1 MTLPFKTPR
10 RRDLL
15 IFPRLAPPVDF
26 ATRRTDGNAA
36 ESMRRGVGAAGLK
49 KRKEQRAKKAE
60 LGGKLAVENL
70 AHVASSLATFK
81 VNLEAF
87 ARKYK
92 KQINSDPVF
101 RGQFA
106 KMCSSIGVD
115 PLASNKG
122 FWAEI
127 LGVGDF
133 YYELGVQIVD
143 VCLATR
149 AQNGG
154 IMGLGEL
161 AATLARK
168 RPSTAQAVAADDI
181 LRAVEK
187 LRGLGS
193 GFKVVAVGTT
203 GRQLIVSVPMELSDD
218 HGALLG
224 LAQERQSLPA
234 GAGGGQGLTAE
245 LARERLRWGEDR
257 LARTLDLLVREGVL
271 WVDEWYV
278 AGEGLAPRRQ
288 YWAPS
293 VSDDN
298 VFDV

>member
-1 MTLPFKTPR
+1 
-10 RRDLL
+10 
-15 IFPRLAPPVDF
+15 
-26 ATRRTDGNAA
+26 
-36 ESMRRGVGAAGLK
+36 MRRGVGAAGLK

-70 AHVASSLATFK
+70 AHVSSSLATFK
-81 VNLEAF
+81 ANLEAF

-101 RGQFA
+101 RSQFA

-122 FWAEI
+122 FWAEV

-154 IMGLGEL
+154 IMGVGEL

-168 RPSTAQAVAADDI
+168 RPPTAQAVAADDI

-193 GFKVVAVGTT
+193 GFKVMSVGSGDT
-203 GRQLIVSVPMELSDD
+203 GRLLIVSVPMELSDD

-234 GAGGGQGLTAE
+234 GAAEGLTVE
-245 LARERLRWGEDR
+245 LARERLRWGADR
-257 LARTLDLLVREGVL
+257 LARTLELLVREGVL

-278 AGEGLAPRRQ
+278 AGEGLVPRRQ